1 MTNQTSTPSGG
12 RRGRNI
18 LAESKKK
25 TPLATFF
32 QQLNDPLIYIL
43 FAAAAIST
51 LLGEIGDTAII
62 LVVILVNAV
71 IGVIQEGKAQRA
83 LEALKELTSPVA
95 LIDVDGVPTEIP
107 AKDLIVG
114 DKVYLDAGRQVPAD
128 LMLTSAVSL
137 KIEEAALTGESLP
150 VEKNIKTENKA
161 YMSTNVTYGKGEGIV
176 TAIGMDTEIGKI
188 AKLINDT
195 PSQMTPLQKRLGD
208 LGKVLSIISVLL
220 CVLLFLIALL
230 QNRDVME
237 MLITAISLAVAAVP
251 EGLPAVVTLVLA
263 LSISRMVKVNTI
275 VKRLP
280 SVETLGSVSVVCSDK
295 TGTLTQNK
303 MSVALCYS
311 NGEILDAAALTP
323 DREEHFLN
331 GFLLCNDAISSPE
344 ARLGD
349 PTELALLDMG
359 APYRLSREE
368 REQKLP
374 RIREIAFSSERKMM
388 TTLHQNGSSTVSYTK
403 GSPDDILAK
412 SSHILLN
419 GSILP
424 LTADRRTEIRRALDK
439 MASQALRVLA
449 LSMRTGDN
457 APLEKDMI
465 FLGLAGMKDPIRP
478 EAAQAVRDFKAA
490 GVRTV
495 MITGDRIDTALA
507 IAKELGIASELH
519 QCMTG
524 NDLHK
529 MSAPELAAAAPR
541 INVYAHVSPEHKMRI
556 VDALKS
562 TGKIVAM
569 TGDGV
574 NDAPSLKT
582 ADVGIAM
589 GITGTDVAKNAADI
603 VLADDNFATIAKAI
617 AEGRSIYENI
627 KKSVLF
633 LLSSN
638 FGEIITM
645 LFAIMLGLASPLK
658 PSHIL
663 WINLITDS
671 LPALALGIDCCSSR
685 HFMKR
690 PPRPKNES
698 LFAEGGL
705 ACTLLYGCLIAFVSM
720 TAFLQ
725 LPISILLSEHAGIS
739 LHSLRLLLQDGELLA
754 RSQTYAFTV
763 LGISQLF
770 HAIGMRDVETSVFRM
785 NHLSNRLMILAFF
798 AGITLQLLVTEVPYF
813 IQVFGTCHLTLPEWG
828 QMIFL
833 AAMPLF
839 VHEALILFSGK
850 GTRTV
855 SSGTR
860 TKVLSA

>member
-1 MTNQTSTPSGG
+1 MTNQTPVPSDN
-12 RRGRNI
+12 RRGQNI
-18 LAESKKK
+18 LEEAKK
-25 TPLATFF
+25 TTLAGTFLK
-32 QQLNDPLIYIL
+32 QLNDPLIYIL
-43 FAAAAIST
+43 FAAAAISI
-51 LLGEIGDTAII
+51 LLGEIGDTSII
-62 LVVILVNAV
+62 LVVILVNSIV
-71 IGVIQEGKAQRA
+71 GVVQEGKAQRA
-83 LEALKELTSPVA
+83 LEALKELTSPTA
-95 LIDVDGVPTEIP
+95 LIDIDGVPTEIP

-114 DKVYLDAGRQVPAD
+114 DNVYLDAGRQVPAD
-128 LMLTSAVSL
+128 LRLTSAVSL
-137 KIEEAALTGESLP
+137 KIEESALTGESLP
-150 VEKNIKTENKA
+150 VEKDIHTENTA
-161 YMSTNVTYGKGEGIV
+161 YMSTNVTYGKGMGVV

-188 AKLINDT
+188 AKMINEA

-208 LGKVLSIISVLL
+208 LGKVLSVVSVLL
-220 CVLLFLIALL
+220 CVLLFLIALM
-230 QNRDVME
+230 QKRDVME

-303 MSVALCYS
+303 MSVSLCYV
-311 NGEILDAAALTP
+311 NGEILETTSLNPSRDG
-323 DREEHFLN
+323 HFLK
-331 GFLLCNDAISSPE
+331 GFLLCNDAVLS
-344 ARLGD
+344 AKTRLGD

-359 APYRLSREE
+359 SLYHLSREAL
-368 REQKLP
+368 EQTYP
-374 RIREIAFSSERKMM
+374 RTREISFSSERKMM
-388 TTLHQNGSSTVSYTK
+388 TTLHRDGSSTVSYTK
-403 GSPDDILAK
+403 GSPDDVLGK
-412 SSHILLN
+412 SSHILQN
-419 GSILP
+419 GKILP
-424 LTADRRTEIRRALDK
+424 LTEERRADIRRVLDK
-439 MASQALRVLA
+439 LTSRALRVLA
-449 LSMRTGDN
+449 LAMRTGDQT
-457 APLEKDMI
+457 PQEKDLI

-478 EAAQAVRDFKAA
+478 EAARAVQDFRDA

-507 IAKELGIASELH
+507 IARELGIASEMYE
-519 QCMTG
+519 CMTG
-524 NDLHK
+524 NDLQK
-529 MSAPELAAAAPR
+529 MSDPELAAAASR
-541 INVYAHVSPEHKMRI
+541 IRVYAHVSPEHKMRI
-556 VDALKS
+556 ISALKS

-603 VLADDNFATIAKAI
+603 VLTDDNFATIAKAI

-645 LFAIMLGLASPLK
+645 LLAILLGLASPLK

-671 LPALALGIDCCSSR
+671 LPALALGIDRSDSA

-690 PPRPKNES
+690 PPRPENES

-705 ACTLLYGCLIAFVSM
+705 ACTLLYGCLIAFISM
-720 TAFLQ
+720 VAFLQ
-725 LPISILLSEHAGIS
+725 LPISILLSKKASIS
-739 LHSLRLLLQDGELLA
+739 LGSIQLLLNDTAILA
-754 RSQTYAFTV
+754 RSQTFAFTV
-763 LGISQLF
+763 LGMSQLF

-785 NHLSNRLMILAFF
+785 NHLSNRLMIFAFF
-798 AGITLQLLVTEVPYF
+798 TGIGLQLMVTEIPYF
-813 IQVFGTCHLTLPEWG
+813 IQVFGTCHLSFSDWG

-833 AAMPLF
+833 ASMPLI
-839 VHEALILFSGK
+839 VHELLVLI
-850 GTRTV
+850 
-855 SSGTR
+855 
-860 TKVLSA
+860 SAKHRKEK